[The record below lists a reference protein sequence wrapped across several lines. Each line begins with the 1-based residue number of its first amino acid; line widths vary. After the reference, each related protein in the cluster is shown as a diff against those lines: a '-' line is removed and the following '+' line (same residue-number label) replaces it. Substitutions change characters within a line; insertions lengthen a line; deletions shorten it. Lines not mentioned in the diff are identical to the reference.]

1 MERFFQ
7 FSLLGLVATGFFAL
21 AGTRYLDRPTL
32 VLTFLALLLRGV
44 MVAGWWQVAIPLPLV
59 SAAALGYVAF
69 YPLDFYF
76 LSHDFFTAT
85 LHGVCFLAAVKI
97 LTAETNRDYLYT
109 AAVAFM
115 ELIGAAL
122 LSFQSG
128 FFGWL
133 ALYIFFAIAAF
144 TSAEIRRGFE
154 RSHLVVHPARGRV
167 AWRLAFSRSSFA
179 ISRS

>member
-76 LSHDFFTAT
+76 HSD
-85 LHGVCFLAAVKI
+85 
-97 LTAETNRDYLYT
+97 
-109 AAVAFM
+109 
-115 ELIGAAL
+115 
-122 LSFQSG
+122 
-128 FFGWL
+128 
-133 ALYIFFAIAAF
+133 
-144 TSAEIRRGFE
+144 
-154 RSHLVVHPARGRV
+154 
-167 AWRLAFSRSSFA
+167 RSSSVNAHLWVSHIGLHLEF
-179 ISRS
+179 R